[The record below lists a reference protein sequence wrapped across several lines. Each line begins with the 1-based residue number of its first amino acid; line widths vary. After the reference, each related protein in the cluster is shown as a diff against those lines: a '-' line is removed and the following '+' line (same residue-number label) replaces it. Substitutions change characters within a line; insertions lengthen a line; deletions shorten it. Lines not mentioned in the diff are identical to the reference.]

1 MTFFQRLRRSFSAT
15 SFPPAPTGVPVP
27 LPTVSISYLPALSTP
42 SVATRSLP
50 AYAPELL
57 PDWLADEDSLRDEG
71 VLFGLSE
78 ARPDGKISQIRAFFA
93 RQTAPLT
100 ELADENSER
109 IGELNLFIEQ
119 QENQVTALRDQMDEL
134 RNREPRPNNL
144 IRTVVSLVLSLG
156 VCVGNFYLIDETLL
170 PMFPN
175 RLIAV
180 GIFLAGMFNLFSR
193 TSFLYEAGA
202 SLSARRILAEIGLP
216 LAASVFVFV
225 QALQS
230 QSMGQA
236 IALFAFVFFLFLLAG
251 NLFLSNLVTLQT
263 DLANIDTNRQLIQSK
278 AQSLPVW
285 EAELERL
292 SREVDTLR
300 VQKWP
305 FVTTLNHTQAQIMQW
320 NTRRDELVNLFVSEF
335 DLARSLRDRL
345 SEQQRTSILTGSPVR
360 I

>member
-1 MTFFQRLRRSFSAT
+1 MNLQSAAIRSS
-15 SFPPAPTGVPVP
+15 PVYTPEP
-27 LPTVSISYLPALSTP
+27 LP
-42 SVATRSLP
+42 
-50 AYAPELL
+50 E
-57 PDWLADEDSLRDEG
+57 WLADQDSLRDEG

-78 ARPDGKISQIRAFFA
+78 ARPDGKISQIRAFFS

-100 ELADENSER
+100 ELADENTER

-119 QENQVTALRDQMDEL
+119 RENRIISL
-134 RNREPRPNNL
+134 RNQINELVDREPRPNNL
-144 IRTVVSLVLSLG
+144 IRTLVSLILSLG
-156 VCVGNFYLIDETLL
+156 VCVGNFYLIDETLRPL
-170 PMFPN
+170 FPN

-202 SLSARRILAEIGLP
+202 GLSVRRILAETGLP

-263 DLANIDTNRQLIQSK
+263 DLANMGAHRRWLQAK

-285 EAELERL
+285 EAEIERL
-292 SREVDTLR
+292 SREVDSLR

-305 FVTTLNHTQAQIMQW
+305 FVTTLNHVQAQITHW

-335 DLARSLRDRL
+335 ELARSLRDRL
-345 SEQQRTSILTGSPVR
+345 SEQQRKSILTGSPVR

>member
-15 SFPPAPTGVPVP
+15 SLPPSPTGVSVP
-27 LPTVSISYLPALSTP
+27 LPSVSVSQLPALSIQP
-42 SVATRSLP
+42 VAIRSSSVYVPEPLP
-50 AYAPELL
+50 A
-57 PDWLADEDSLRDEG
+57 WLADEDSLRDEG

-93 RQTAPLT
+93 RQTAPLA
-100 ELADENSER
+100 ELLDENTER

-119 QENQVTALRDQMDEL
+119 RENQITALRDQINEL
-134 RNREPRPNNL
+134 RDRAPRPNNL

-156 VCVGNFYLIDETLL
+156 VCVGNFYLIDETLRPL
-170 PMFPN
+170 FPN

-180 GIFLAGMFNLFSR
+180 GVFLAGMFNLFSR
-193 TSFLYEAGA
+193 TSFLYEDGA
-202 SLSARRILAEIGLP
+202 RLSVRRILAETGLP
-216 LAASVFVFV
+216 LAASVFVLV

-230 QSMGQA
+230 QSTGQA

-263 DLANIDTNRQLIQSK
+263 DLASIDANRQSAQTK
-278 AQSLPVW
+278 AQRLPVW
-285 EAELERL
+285 EAEMERL

-300 VQKWP
+300 TQKWP
-305 FVTTLNHTQAQIMQW
+305 FVTALNHVQAQMAQW

-345 SEQQRTSILTGSPVR
+345 SEQQRKSIMN
-360 I
+360 IE